1 MAQNWGSK
9 SRLRKTR
16 SVEVV
21 RFSAGMLSVSSKEF
35 KTNTLATLDYILS
48 GSLLLQATAKL
59 IGKKKNKMLLAR
71 FEPAISW

>member
-21 RFSAGMLSVSSKEF
+21 RFSAGMLCVSSKEF
-35 KTNTLATLDYILS
+35 KTNTYLHGLYTGWLLS
-48 GSLLLQATAKL
+48 NGPPSDEFVQ
-59 IGKKKNKMLLAR
+59 
-71 FEPAISW
+71 